1 MTTKRVTYRERPQPN
16 DWTHV
21 QTSLIKAIGVD
32 YAGSGMPDAWYI
44 SRLLIDRQLQPR
56 AGRCARTPDSR
67 MLGAGEGAEESRIF
81 IIPAALAI
89 DGQGS

>member
-1 MTTKRVTYRERPQPN
+1 MTPKSVTYRERPQPN

-44 SRLLIDRQLQPR
+44 SRLVIDSALAPGV
-56 AGRCARTPDSR
+56 ALEPP
-67 MLGAGEGAEESRIF
+67 
-81 IIPAALAI
+81 IPAC
-89 DGQGS
+89 